1 MFSIFRE
8 RNRFFNLCANIE
20 IKNKVNTEKT
30 SVARMKSHLLSMAK
44 CSDQNLKQ
52 TVKETKLTHFKTK
65 KSSSLRQQ
73 SRFKFTYSDF
83 FRLLDFNYL

>member
-1 MFSIFRE
+1 MLSIFRE
-8 RNRFFNLCANIE
+8 RNRLFNLYANIE
-20 IKNKVNTEKT
+20 IKNKANTDKT
-30 SVARMKSHLLSMAK
+30 SLARMKSYLLSMAK

-52 TVKETKLTHFKTK
+52 TVKESKFICKTK
-65 KSSSLRQQ
+65 KSSLRQQ